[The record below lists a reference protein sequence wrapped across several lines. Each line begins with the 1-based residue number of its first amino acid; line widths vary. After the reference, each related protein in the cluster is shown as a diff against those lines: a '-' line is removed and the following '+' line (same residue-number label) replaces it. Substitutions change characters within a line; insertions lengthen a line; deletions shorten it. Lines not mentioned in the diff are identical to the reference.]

1 MTNNHSNIAVLIPHY
16 NNPIDLE
23 KTILS
28 IVELIPID
36 VFIVDDGSYQKP
48 NQTKLKEI
56 FTLGEI
62 EFIELQQNQGIEN
75 ALNVGLKEIKKKDYK
90 YIGRL
95 DCGDFCKPNR
105 FIKQIEYL
113 NNNEDIYLLG
123 TWVNILNEKGNLLYV
138 LEHPVTYNELKKK
151 MYLNS
156 MFVHPSVVFRT
167 SIVDS
172 VGYYP
177 TNFKAAED
185 YAYFFNIIKK
195 YKSENLPEILLDYI
209 VDENSISST
218 KRKLQVKSRIRIILK
233 HFYLGYYPIIGL
245 FRSIILYFVSRDL
258 SNKIKKLFNK

>member
-28 IVELIPID
+28 IVESIPID
-36 VFIVDDGSYQKP
+36 VFIVDDGSTQKP

-56 FTLGEI
+56 FTLGKI
-62 EFIELQQNQGIEN
+62 QFIELQQNQGIEK
-75 ALNVGLKEIKKKDYK
+75 ALNVGLKEIEKRDYK

-105 FIKQIEYL
+105 FLKQTEYL
-113 NNNEDIYLLG
+113 NINKDVFLLG
-123 TWVNILNEKGNLLYV
+123 TWVNVLDEKGNLLYV
-138 LEHPVTYNELKKK
+138 LEHPISYNELKKK

-156 MFVHPSVVFRT
+156 MFVHPSVVFRAN
-167 SIVDS
+167 IIDA

-195 YKSENLPEILLDYI
+195 FKSENLPEILLDYI

-218 KRKLQVKSRIRIILK
+218 KRKLQVKSRIRVIVK
-233 HFYLGYYPIIGL
+233 HFYLGFYPIIGL
-245 FRSIILYFVSRDL
+245 IRSVLLYFVSRDL